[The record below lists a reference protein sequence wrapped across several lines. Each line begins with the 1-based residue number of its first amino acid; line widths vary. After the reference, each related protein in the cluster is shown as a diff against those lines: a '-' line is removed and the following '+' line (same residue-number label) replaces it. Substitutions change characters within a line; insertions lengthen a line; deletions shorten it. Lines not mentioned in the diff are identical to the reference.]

1 MLTATAGQREHSR
14 KWAIKERENNWNTK
28 KATAGAVWRHA
39 AFRRRIQKCARH
51 GGNKTQQLPGRE
63 VLE

>member
-14 KWAIKERENNWNTK
+14 KWAIKERENNWKTE
-28 KATAGAVWRHA
+28 KAIARAMRRHT

-51 GGNKTQQLPGRE
+51 GGNKTQQVPGRE